1 MYGPATR
8 ARRLL
13 AAKMA
18 NMVLLDLRGRDKS
31 NALRKLK
38 WPEVV
43 KARVVSMRFT
53 LTTGEISAITGMP
66 HMAEIAIAAATV
78 ANPDVGRYFIL
89 DVIRLTANTAYGAG
103 STACSSAKSVAHPLW
118 FAFSGP
124 ISAIGRQ
131 AG

>member
-31 NALRKLK
+31 NGLRKLK

-43 KARVVSMRFT
+43 KARVAV
-53 LTTGEISAITGMP
+53 L
-66 HMAEIAIAAATV
+66 
-78 ANPDVGRYFIL
+78 
-89 DVIRLTANTAYGAG
+89 
-103 STACSSAKSVAHPLW
+103 
-118 FAFSGP
+118 
-124 ISAIGRQ
+124 
-131 AG
+131 